1 MRRLLDPGLTTLRI
15 LTTLAV
21 KGVFDALRPS
31 LEAAAGSP
39 LDLVL
44 EPTAVMLKRVA
55 DGERGDIAI
64 LTAEGI
70 DRLIADGYAL
80 SDGRVSLF
88 RSVVGLAVRQGAPKP
103 DIATVDA
110 LVATLRAAPSLCYS
124 KGGASGIFFAKLI
137 DRLGIADAVN
147 AKATVIPSG
156 FTAEKVASGDCA
168 MAVQQVSELMTVAG
182 VDIVGPFP
190 DGAQESLLFAGAIFR
205 ETPRRPQAEAVL
217 RILADPKNAGVFAE
231 KGLLPVAR

>member
-1 MRRLLDPGLTTLRI
+1 MRI

-21 KGVFDALRPS
+21 KGVFDALRAS
-31 LEAAAGSP
+31 LEAAAGGP

-55 DGERGDIAI
+55 DGERGDLAI
-64 LTAEGI
+64 LTTEGI
-70 DRLIADGYAL
+70 GRLVADGYAETQ
-80 SDGRVSLF
+80 GRASLF
-88 RSVVGLAVRQGAPKP
+88 RSVVGLAVRKGAPRP
-103 DIATVDA
+103 DISTVDA
-110 LVATLRAAPSLCYS
+110 LTATLRAAPSLCYS

-137 DRLGIADAVN
+137 DRLGIAAEVN
-147 AKATVIPSG
+147 AKATIIPSG

-190 DGAQESLLFAGAIFR
+190 DGAQESLLFDGAVFC
-205 ETPRRPQAEAVL
+205 ETSRKAEAEAVL
-217 RILADPKNAGVFAE
+217 RILADPKNADVYMR
-231 KGLLPVAR
+231 KGLLPTAR